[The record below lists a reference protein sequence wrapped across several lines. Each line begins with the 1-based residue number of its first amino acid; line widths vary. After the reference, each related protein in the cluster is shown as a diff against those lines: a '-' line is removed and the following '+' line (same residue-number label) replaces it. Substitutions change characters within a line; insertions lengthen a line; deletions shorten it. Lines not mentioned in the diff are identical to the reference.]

1 MAGMALAA
9 GAAAAN
15 QSFGTMAGQAFASAL
30 PQMTMSAGGGLFG
43 SISARKQQK
52 RAHAYNLEYMDKQF
66 QQNKEAAAINQ
77 GYAKEMWDYTNFENQ
92 RKHMEA
98 ANLNPALMY
107 GMGGAA
113 GGSAS
118 GSGTVGGGGSLPGTN
133 PVSAGAQAGGMTI
146 QGAMM
151 MSEIAKNFAQANKDD
166 ADAEKKKGVET
177 KEAEARIN
185 LINKQSEVQE
195 EVKQLTAANYF
206 KVLKEQDEV
215 WQNARLLSTQA
226 DIAEKTKEAEIEG
239 VYVKNWLNIVSGVEK
254 LAQVELHGA
263 EAKKILEE
271 TRWIAFDMQTRRITA
286 EAAKERVNVMMQE
299 LEKKYKF
306 QNQENLRAWI
316 FGSIDALTK
325 GANSVSNFLPM
336 GRVIKVGEKILD
348 QVFDNKG
355 KSKGWREITKE
366 FTNTIE

>member
-1 MAGMALAA
+1 
-9 GAAAAN
+9 
-15 QSFGTMAGQAFASAL
+15 
-30 PQMTMSAGGGLFG
+30 MTAGGGIFG
-43 SISARKQQK
+43 SISAKKQQK

-66 QQNKEAAAINQ
+66 EQNKEAAAINQ
-77 GYAKEMWDYTNFENQ
+77 GYAKEMWDYTSFENQ

-133 PVSAGAQAGGMTI
+133 PVSAGAQAGGMSI

-151 MSEIAKNFAQANKDD
+151 FSEIAKNFAQASKDE
-166 ADAEKKKGVET
+166 AEAEKKKGVDTE
-177 KEAEARIN
+177 EAKARIN
-185 LINKQSEVQE
+185 LINKQTEVEE
-195 EVKQLTAANYF
+195 EVRQLTAANYF

-215 WQNARLLSTQA
+215 WQRARLLSTQA
-226 DIAEKTKEAEIEG
+226 DIAEDTKKAEIES
-239 VYVKNWLNIVSGVEK
+239 VYVKNWLNTVTGLEK
-254 LAQVELHGA
+254 LAQIELHAA
-263 EAKKILEE
+263 EAKQILEE

-286 EAAKERVNVMMQE
+286 EAAKKRVEVMVQE

-306 QNQENLRAWI
+306 QNQENIRAWL
-316 FGSIDALTK
+316 FGCIDALSK

-336 GRVIKVGEKILD
+336 GRVIKVGEKVLD
-348 QVFDNKG
+348 EVFDNKG

>member
-9 GAAAAN
+9 GAAAPL
-15 QSFGTMAGQAFASAL
+15 FGATAGQAFASEL
-30 PQMTMSAGGGLFG
+30 PQMAMTAAGGIFG
-43 SISARKQQK
+43 GIAARKQQK

-66 QQNKEAAAINQ
+66 EQNKEAAAINQ
-77 GYAKEMWDYTNFENQ
+77 GYAKEMWDYTSFENQ

-133 PVSAGAQAGGMTI
+133 PVSAGAQAGGMSI

-151 MSEIAKNFAQANKDD
+151 FSEIAKNFAQASKDE
-166 ADAEKKKGVET
+166 AEAEKKKGVDTE
-177 KEAEARIN
+177 EAKARIN
-185 LINKQSEVQE
+185 LINKQSEVQD

-206 KVLKEQDEV
+206 KVLKEQEEI
-215 WQNARLLSTQA
+215 WQRARLLSTQA

-239 VYVKNWLNIVSGVEK
+239 VYVKNWLNTAIGLEK
-254 LAQVELHGA
+254 LAQVELHEA
-263 EAKKILEE
+263 DAKKILEE

-286 EAAKERVNVMMQE
+286 EAAKERINVMMKE

-306 QNQENLRAWI
+306 QNQENIRAWI
-316 FGSIDALTK
+316 FGSIDALAK
-325 GANSVSNFLPM
+325 GANSVSNFIPI
-336 GRVIKVGEKILD
+336 GRVIKVGEKVLD
-348 QVFDNKG
+348 EVFDNKG

-366 FTNTIE
+366 FTNTVE

>member
-9 GAAAAN
+9 GAAGAALAE
-15 QSFGTMAGQAFASAL
+15 TAGQVFASSL
-30 PQMTMSAGGGLFG
+30 PQMAMSVGGGLFG
-43 SISARKQQK
+43 AISARKQQK

-77 GYAKEMWDYTNFENQ
+77 AYAKEMWDYTSYENQ
-92 RKHMEA
+92 RKHMEM

-118 GSGTVGGGGSLPGTN
+118 GAGTVGGGGSLPGTN
-133 PVSAGAQAGGMTI
+133 PVNAGSQAGGMSI

-151 MSEIAKNFAQANKDD
+151 FSEIAKNFAQASKDE
-166 ADAEKKKGVET
+166 ADAKKKEGVET
-177 KEAEARIN
+177 DEARARIN
-185 LINKQSEVQE
+185 LINKQTEVEE

-226 DIAEKTKEAEIEG
+226 DIAEKTKQAEIES
-239 VYVKNWLNIVSGVEK
+239 VYVKNWLNTVTGLEK
-254 LAQVELHGA
+254 LAQIELH
-263 EAKKILEE
+263 EADARKILEE

-286 EAAKERVNVMMQE
+286 DAAKKRVEVMEQE

-306 QNQENLRAWI
+306 QNQENIRAWL
-316 FGSIDALTK
+316 FGSIDALSK
-325 GANSVSNFLPM
+325 GANSVANFLPM
-336 GRVIKVGEKILD
+336 GRIIKVGEKILD
-348 QVFDNKG
+348 QAFDNKG

>member
-9 GAAAAN
+9 GA
-15 QSFGTMAGQAFASAL
+15 AGQAFASAL
-30 PQMTMSAGGGLFG
+30 PQMAMTAGGGIFG
-43 SISARKQQK
+43 SISAKKQQK

-66 QQNKEAAAINQ
+66 EQNKEAAAINQ
-77 GYAKEMWDYTNFENQ
+77 GYAKEMWDYTSFENQ

-133 PVSAGAQAGGMTI
+133 PVSAGAQAGGMSI

-151 MSEIAKNFAQANKDD
+151 FSEIAKNFAQASKDE
-166 ADAEKKKGVET
+166 AEAEKKKGVDTE
-177 KEAEARIN
+177 EAKARIN
-185 LINKQSEVQE
+185 LINKQTEVEE
-195 EVKQLTAANYF
+195 EVRQLTAANYF

-215 WQNARLLSTQA
+215 WQRARLLSTQA
-226 DIAEKTKEAEIEG
+226 DIAEDTKKAEIES
-239 VYVKNWLNIVSGVEK
+239 VYVKNWLNTVTGLEK
-254 LAQVELHGA
+254 LAQIELHAA
-263 EAKKILEE
+263 EAKQILEE

-286 EAAKERVNVMMQE
+286 EAAKKRVEVMVQE

-306 QNQENLRAWI
+306 QNQENIRAWL
-316 FGSIDALTK
+316 FGCIDALSK

-336 GRVIKVGEKILD
+336 GRVIKVGEKVLD
-348 QVFDNKG
+348 EVFDNKG

>member
-9 GAAAAN
+9 EATFA
-15 QSFGTMAGQAFASAL
+15 QTAGQAFASAL
-30 PQMTMSAGGGLFG
+30 PQMAMSAGGGLFG
-43 SISARKQQK
+43 GISARKQQK

-77 GYAKEMWDYTNFENQ
+77 AYAKDMWDYTSFENQ
-92 RKHMEA
+92 RKHMEN

-107 GMGGAA
+107 GMGGTT

-118 GSGTVGGGGSLPGTN
+118 GAGTVGGGGSLPGTN
-133 PVSAGAQAGGMTI
+133 PVSAGAQAGGMSI

-151 MSEIAKNFAQANKDD
+151 FSEIAKNFAQASKDE
-166 ADAEKKKGVET
+166 ADAKKKEGVET
-177 KEAEARIN
+177 DEARARIN
-185 LINKQSEVQE
+185 LINKQTEVEE
-195 EVKQLTAANYF
+195 EVRQLTAANYF

-215 WQNARLLSTQA
+215 WQRAKLLSIQA
-226 DIAEKTKEAEIEG
+226 DIAEKTKQAEIES
-239 VYVKNWLNIVSGVEK
+239 VYVKNWLNTTAGLEK
-254 LAQVELHGA
+254 LAQIELH
-263 EAKKILEE
+263 EADARKILEE

-286 EAAKERVNVMMQE
+286 DAAEKRVEVMEQE

-306 QNQENLRAWI
+306 QNQENIRAWL
-316 FGSIDALTK
+316 FGSIDALAK

-348 QVFDNKG
+348 QAFDNRG

-366 FTNTIE
+366 FTNTVE

>member
-9 GAAAAN
+9 GAAAAAP
-15 QSFGTMAGQAFASAL
+15 SFGATAGQAFASAL
-30 PQMTMSAGGGLFG
+30 PQMAMTATGGIFG
-43 SISARKQQK
+43 GISARKQQK

-66 QQNKEAAAINQ
+66 AQNKEAAAINQ
-77 GYAKEMWDYTNFENQ
+77 AYAKEMWDYTSFENQ

-98 ANLNPALMY
+98 AKLNPALMY

-133 PVSAGAQAGGMTI
+133 PVSAGAQAGGMSI

-166 ADAEKKKGVET
+166 ADAEKKKGVDTE
-177 KEAEARIN
+177 EAKARIN

-215 WQNARLLSTQA
+215 WQSARLLSTQA
-226 DIAEKTKEAEIEG
+226 DIAEKTKEAEIES
-239 VYVKNWLNIVSGVEK
+239 VYVKNWLNIVTGFEK
-254 LAQVELHGA
+254 LAQTELHGA

-286 EAAKERVNVMMQE
+286 EAAKERVDVMMKE

-306 QNQENLRAWI
+306 QNQENIRAWI
-316 FGSIDALTK
+316 FGSIDALAK
-325 GANSVSNFLPM
+325 GANSISNFIPI
-336 GRVIKVGEKILD
+336 GRVIKVGEKVLD
-348 QVFDNKG
+348 EVFDSKG

-366 FTNTIE
+366 FTNTVE

>member
-9 GAAAAN
+9 GAAGATFA
-15 QSFGTMAGQAFASAL
+15 QTAGQAFASAL
-30 PQMTMSAGGGLFG
+30 PQMAMSAGGGLFG
-43 SISARKQQK
+43 GISARKQQK

-77 GYAKEMWDYTNFENQ
+77 GYAKEMWDYTSFENQ

-118 GSGTVGGGGSLPGTN
+118 GAGTVGGGGSLPGTN
-133 PVSAGAQAGGMTI
+133 PVSAGAQAGGMSI

-151 MSEIAKNFAQANKDD
+151 FSEIAKNFAQASKDE
-166 ADAEKKKGVET
+166 ADAKKKEGVET
-177 KEAEARIN
+177 DEARARIN
-185 LINKQSEVQE
+185 LINKQTEVEE

-215 WQNARLLSTQA
+215 WQRARLLSIQA
-226 DIAEKTKEAEIEG
+226 DIAEKTKEAEIES
-239 VYVKNWLNIVSGVEK
+239 VYVKNWLNTATGLEK
-254 LAQVELHGA
+254 LAQIELHEA
-263 EAKKILEE
+263 EAKQILEE

-286 EAAKERVNVMMQE
+286 KAAEERVGVMVQE

-306 QNQENLRAWI
+306 QNQENVRAWL
-316 FGSIDALTK
+316 FGSIDALAK

-348 QVFDNKG
+348 QAFDNRG

-366 FTNTIE
+366 FTNTIK